1 MLVGLDTDA
10 EMHVRA
16 WMLGVAAGPDRADGF
31 ALAYD
36 GVLRNARGAD
46 VRQRHGVAVG
56 SRDRDRQPVVRHG
69 ADERHRAPGRCA
81 DRLGRRGGDVDSA
94 VLTGRV
100 RIGAD

>member
-46 VRQRHGVAVG
+46 VRQRHGVAVC

-69 ADERHRAPGRCA
+69 ANEFHRAPGRCA

-100 RIGAD
+100 RIGVD